1 MLYTLDTFLKPI
13 SGDEFTIVI
22 RNPELKP
29 VHSIEVSRI
38 TSQAVQGVILL
49 IKVDTDDKVIG
60 IEFSTQAEAKS
71 ALKKLQQAID
81 IAKLN
86 QLKIDSVL
94 ATTPITL
101 DNFNTLV
108 SNNAINSY
116 SFYTITDENN
126 TLGTGVNAQYD
137 IVSFGSESNDF
148 IALNKNNGELY
159 RINTLNNTAVPL
171 DGTIIYEQATPA
183 LIWEIQHPFTKN
195 PSVTI
200 VNTAGTANLEGFISY
215 PTTSSVRIE
224 FGIAV
229 NGIAYLN

>member
-171 DGTIIYEQATPA
+171 DGNIIYEQATPA

-200 VNTAGTANLEGFISY
+200 VNTSGTANLEGFISY

>member
-200 VNTAGTANLEGFISY
+200 VNTSGTANLEGFISY